1 MYVCIKICEILDYI
15 GSAQTLWSCL
25 CAFLVILFFVLSLT
39 RFRKKTNEQSQ
50 NMINQFISNKKYIP
64 DAYVELN
71 DNLEHLRYFVYS
83 KRWKK
88 RIVKRY
94 NLLFRGNLFRKI
106 RKHIKGDIN
115 VSFRLF
121 RFQSVDNI
129 VEHIKATKTF
139 FEEIRSEERSKFDTY
154 GEFYFI
160 IRTASI
166 TYIDELNLLLEY
178 CDMLMAKNVIAVG
191 TAGNGKTSILCR
203 LAELIN
209 ANKAPCFLFNAKE
222 IKKDCVQYFL
232 DKLPVSKLNVK
243 HKNLFLYFMM
253 FLLWLRKRY
262 MYVLIDAINENDDSL
277 FVETIS
283 DLNEFVKKYRRIKLI
298 YTCRSEY
305 FEHRYNKMFLNKV
318 EGPYIFQLRADNYDK
333 RAAEKLF
340 TVYAEYFD
348 VSTNFSED
356 FKSKLLRSLLLM
368 RLFFEV
374 NSKKSECSLEFRN
387 AEIFK
392 IYLEK
397 VSKENTKI
405 DVHKLV
411 SDISKEMFKKFSF
424 NEVKIRDVGITTANY
439 SDFAGL
445 LDNSIILSKTIV
457 TGVGITEAQ
466 SEYVYFVFDEF
477 RDYCLAQYLLRLDE
491 DNNNP
496 NYESLFENLNKL
508 YEEKLSPIE
517 GITKYSYYHFRNI
530 SRFDLCRKILKEY
543 GSTNVQNI
551 AAQKKRYWETHR
563 DFSNFGC
570 SLVFM
575 NNNELYDFEY
585 DYLLELISDSPY
597 SYWSILE
604 FLLKNEVY
612 NTKPNLSVAVSLL
625 SKLEDD
631 KSVEIIMRDLFRNEN
646 YYTSEGPEKIIMICE
661 CAKIITRKEIQLSN
675 DFKSLLILLILYY
688 PHNSW
693 LFEYHKLFDIEHS
706 LVDHIISTIKSTE
719 FRKIANDTM
728 MMFTR
733 FEDADDFDYLD
744 QLLMFLE

>member
-1 MYVCIKICEILDYI
+1 MDICSKLYEILNCI
-15 GSAQTLWSCL
+15 GTAQTLWSCL
-25 CAFLVILFFVLSLT
+25 GALLIVLFFILSLI
-39 RFRKKTNEQSQ
+39 RFCKKTNEQSQ
-50 NMINQFISNKKYIP
+50 NMIKQFICNKKYIP

-94 NLLFRGNLFRKI
+94 NLLFKGNLFRRI
-106 RKHIKGDIN
+106 RKHIKGDVN

-121 RFQSVDNI
+121 RFQSVDSI

-139 FEEIRSEERSKFDTY
+139 FEEIRSQERSKFDTY

-178 CDMLMAKNVIAVG
+178 CDMLMAKNLIAVG

-222 IKKDCVQYFL
+222 INKDCVQYFL
-232 DKLPVSKLNVK
+232 DKLPISRWNVN
-243 HKNLFLYFMM
+243 HKSVFLYFIM
-253 FLLWLRKRY
+253 FLLWIRNRY
-262 MYVLIDAINENDDSL
+262 MYVLIDAINENDNNVFL
-277 FVETIS
+277 ETIS

-305 FEHRYNKMFLNKV
+305 FDHRYSKMFLNKT
-318 EGPYIFQLRADNYDK
+318 ESPYIYQLRADNYDD

-340 TVYAEYFD
+340 AVYAEHFD

-356 FKSKLLRSLLLM
+356 LKSKLLRSLLLM
-368 RLFFEV
+368 RMFFEA

-392 IYLEK
+392 IYFEK

-405 DVHKLV
+405 DVYKLV
-411 SDISKEMFKKFSF
+411 SDISKEMFNSF
-424 NEVKIRDVGITTANY
+424 NFSEVKLQDVGITTANY

-445 LDNSIILSKTIV
+445 LDNSIILSKTII

-491 DNNNP
+491 SNNHL
-496 NYESLFENLNKL
+496 NYDFLFENLNKL
-508 YEEKLSPIE
+508 YAEKLSPIE
-517 GITKYSYYHFRNI
+517 GIIKYSYYHFRNI
-530 SRFDLCRKILKEY
+530 SRFDLCQKILKEY

-551 AAQKKRYWETHR
+551 VDQKKRYWETHR

-575 NNNELYDFEY
+575 NNNEVYDFEH

-597 SYWSILE
+597 SYWSILK
-604 FLLKNEVY
+604 FLLKNEGY
-612 NTKPNLSVAVSLL
+612 NTKPNLRLAVSLL
-625 SKLEDD
+625 CQLEDD
-631 KSVEIIMRDLFRNEN
+631 KGVETIMRDLFRDDN

-661 CAKIITRKEIQLSN
+661 CANIITRKETQLSN
-675 DFKSLLILLILYY
+675 DFKSLLILLMLYY

-693 LFEYHKLFDIEHS
+693 LYEYHKLFDIERS
-706 LVDHIISTIKSTE
+706 LVEHIISTIKSTE

-733 FEDADDFDYLD
+733 CEDADDFDYLD